1 VEYKPEITM
10 DACRG
15 CNYAEYLIRHPE
27 IKSDYYM
34 ASKMK
39 RVREWTLHNRPLI
52 KDTKPKTIYN
62 AVDATKMPGETRLE
76 RNINATKEAERMYK
90 ENPNIE
96 STYVKWDTTG
106 RNEKPTRDD
115 DEPEEYGAGQIVIK
129 K

>member
-1 VEYKPEITM
+1 MEYKPEITI

-34 ASKMK
+34 TSKMK
-39 RVREWTLHNRPLI
+39 KVREWTLRNRPLI
-52 KDTKPKTIYN
+52 QNTKPKSLYN
-62 AVDATKMPGETRLE
+62 AVDATKMPGETRFE
-76 RNINATKEAERMYK
+76 RNINAVKQAEKMYK

-106 RNEKPTRDD
+106 RDEKLKLDD
-115 DEPEEYGAGQIVIK
+115 DEPNEYRPGIINI
-129 K
+129 